1 MQTIS
6 VSDIQRN
13 LHKLDGF
20 NIVEIVDKKRHKTKG
35 YFLDTSY
42 KPLIESLVRSEKEQ
56 KEGLLRIAGVI
67 NDGADVTR
75 DALRDERLARYE

>member
-13 LHKLDGF
+13 LHKLDAF
-20 NIVEIVDKKRHKTKG
+20 NIVEIVDKKRHITKG